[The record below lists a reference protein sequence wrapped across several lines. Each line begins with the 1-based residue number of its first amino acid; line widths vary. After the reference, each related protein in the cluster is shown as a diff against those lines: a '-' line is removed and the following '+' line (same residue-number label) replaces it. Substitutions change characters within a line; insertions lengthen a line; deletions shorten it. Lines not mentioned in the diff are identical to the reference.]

1 MGPQSV
7 FRVEVKCWVHIS
19 FQKSSSKRIL
29 VPILKSGPESKLVS
43 SLSSSVGVEYRFE
56 SWVSFRFMISH
67 RGRESISHLGSS
79 VSV

>member
-1 MGPQSV
+1 M
-7 FRVEVKCWVHIS
+7 
-19 FQKSSSKRIL
+19 L

-56 SWVSFRFMISH
+56 SWVTFRFMISH
-67 RGRESISHLGSS
+67 RGRESVSHLGSS